1 MQTKLDEAK
10 AELLENAARVAENSP
25 GWKTGGLGGGP
36 REDETP
42 AGSRGA
48 GSSAA
53 EDVDSP
59 GRATL
64 LAYLQRYYLHTAPED
79 LAGRDPVDVAGAA
92 LSHFRLAGTRPQGT
106 ANVRVYTPTVEEN
119 GWTCSHSVVEV
130 VTDDMPF
137 LVDSVTNELTRQGRG
152 IHAVIHPQ
160 VAVRRDVTG
169 RLVAV
174 LPEGA
179 AGPEERPHDALT
191 ESWIHVEVDR
201 ESDRSDLK
209 QITTDLLRVLSD
221 VRETV
226 EDWEKMRDSALRI
239 AEELPGEPTA
249 DDLRDQE
256 VEEARE
262 LLRWLA
268 ADHFTFLGY
277 REYRLSDGDSLAAVP
292 GTGLGVLRSDPRHS
306 EDENHPVSPSFSR
319 LPADARAKAREHKL
333 LVITKANSRATVHR
347 PGYLDYVGVKK
358 FDDKGNVV
366 GERRF
371 LGLFSSAAYTESVRR
386 VPVVRRK
393 VAEVLEGAGFSP
405 NSHDGRDLLQI
416 LETYPRDELFQ
427 TPVDELRSI
436 VTSVLYLQER
446 RRLRLYLRQDEY
458 GRYYSALVYLPRDRY
473 TTGVRLRLV
482 DILKEELGG
491 TSVDF
496 TAWNTESILSRLHF
510 VVRVPRG
517 TELAKL
523 TDADTDRI
531 EGRLVEA
538 ARSWAD
544 AFAEALNDEC
554 GEERAAEL
562 LRRYGTA
569 IPEGYKADHSPRAA
583 VADLVHLEAL
593 DKTEKD
599 FSLSLYEPVGAGP
612 GERRFKIYR
621 SGEQVSLSAVLPV
634 LQRLGVEVVD
644 EHPYELR
651 CSDRTHVWIYDFGLR
666 LPQGGSGSGDY
677 LTEDDRDRF
686 QEAFAAVWTG
696 AAENDG
702 FNALVLRAGLDW
714 RQAMVLRAYAKYLRQ
729 SGSTFSQD
737 YMEDTLRTNVHT
749 TRLLVSLFEARMSP
763 SRQRAGT
770 ELIDGLM
777 EELDGALDQVA
788 SLDEDRILRS
798 FLTLIKATLRT
809 NYFQSAGEGSI
820 GRGQSAGEGSIG
832 RGQSAGEGSAR
843 VHGTDKASAR
853 VHGTGEAS
861 ARVHGTGEASARS
874 HSTDKASARV
884 HGTGE
889 ASARSHGTDK
899 ASARSHSTGEASARR
914 GQKAPGGEPHRY
926 VSMKF
931 DPQAI
936 PDLPAPRPAYEIW
949 VYSPRVEGV
958 HLRFGKVARGG
969 LRWSDRREDFRTEIL
984 GLVKAQMVKNTVI
997 VPVGAKGGF
1006 VAKQLPDPA
1015 ADRDAW
1021 LAEGIASYKVFISA
1035 LLDITDNMVAG
1046 EVVPPADVV
1055 RHDGDDTYLVVAAD
1069 KGTASFSDI
1078 ANDVAVAY
1086 DFWLGDAFASGGS
1099 AGYDH
1104 KGMGITARGAWES
1117 VKRHFRELGH
1127 DTQSEDFT
1135 VVGVGDMSGDV
1146 FGNGMLL
1153 SEHIRLVAAFD
1164 HRHIF
1169 LDPHPDAATSYA
1181 ERRRL
1186 YDVPRSSWADY
1197 DKGLLSPGGGIH
1209 PRTAKSIPVNAHV
1222 REALGIE
1229 PGVTKLTP
1237 ADLMK
1242 AILAAPVDLLWN
1254 GGIGT
1259 YVKASTES
1267 NADVGD
1273 KANDAIRVNGEDLRA
1288 KVVGEGGNLG
1298 LTQLGR
1304 IEFARR
1310 GADGEGGK
1318 VNTDAIDN
1326 SAGVDTSDHEVNI
1339 KILLNGLVTEGDMT
1353 VKQRNKL
1360 LAAMT
1365 DEIGELVL
1373 RNNYAQNTAL
1383 GNAQAQAPSLLH
1395 AHQRFMR
1402 RLVRDGHLNRAL
1414 EFLPPERQIRELL
1427 NSGRGL
1433 SQPELA
1439 VLLAYTKITVADEL
1453 IHTGLPDDPYL
1464 RKLLLAYFPQ
1474 QLREQFPERIG
1485 SHALRREIITTVLVN
1500 DTVNTGG
1507 STFLHRLREETG
1519 ASVEEIVRAQTASR
1533 EIFGLSAVWDAVE
1546 ALDNR
1551 APAAVQTRIRLHSR
1565 RLVERGTRWLLGNR
1579 PQPLEIAGTIEFFA
1593 AGVERVWAQLP
1604 TMLRGAELE
1613 WYQRILAELTD
1624 AGVPEELAL
1633 RVAGFSSAFPT
1644 LDIVAIAD
1652 RTKQDPLSV
1661 AEVYYDLGDR
1671 LRISRLMDRIVEL
1684 PRADRW
1690 QSMARASIR
1699 EDLYAA
1705 HAGLTSDVLTVGNGN
1720 ATPEERFAAW
1730 ERKNAAILSRSRATL
1745 DEIQSS
1751 DAFDLANLSV
1761 AMRTMRGLLRTHS

>member
-10 AELLENAARVAENSP
+10 AELLEQAARVAENSP
-25 GWKTGGLGGGP
+25 AGGTGGLGGGP
-36 REDETP
+36 RKDEAAAGP
-42 AGSRGA
+42 ALADREEGP
-48 GSSAA
+48 
-53 EDVDSP
+53 DQD
-59 GRATL
+59 TL

-79 LAGRDPVDVAGAA
+79 LAGRDPVDVFGAA
-92 LSHFRLAGTRPQGT
+92 LSHYRLAANRPQGK
-106 ANVRVYTPTVEEN
+106 ANVRVATPTVEEN
-119 GWTCSHSVVEV
+119 GWTCSHSVIEV

-160 VAVRRDVTG
+160 VVVRRDVAG
-169 RLVAV
+169 KLIEV
-174 LPEGA
+174 LPEGSA
-179 AGPEERPHDALT
+179 VAERPLDAVT
-191 ESWIHVEVDR
+191 ESWIHVEIDR
-201 ESDRSDLK
+201 ETDRDDLK
-209 QITTDLLRVLSD
+209 QITSDLRAILSD

-226 EDWEKMRDSALRI
+226 EDWDKMRESALRV
-239 AEELPGEPTA
+239 AEGLSGEPTA
-249 DDLRDQE
+249 DDLPAHE
-256 VEEARE
+256 LEEARE

-277 REYRLSDGDSLAAVP
+277 REYRLTDADSLSAVP
-292 GTGLGVLRSDPRHS
+292 GTGLGILRSDPIQS
-306 EDENHPVSPSFSR
+306 EEDDHPVSPSFIR

-347 PGYLDYVGVKK
+347 SGYLDYVGVKK

-405 NSHDGRDLLQI
+405 NSHDGRDLMQI

-427 TPVDELRSI
+427 TPVDQLRSI

-473 TTGVRLRLV
+473 TTGVRLRLI

-491 TSVDF
+491 SSVDF
-496 TAWNTESILSRLHF
+496 TAWNTESILSRIHF
-510 VVRVPRG
+510 VVRVPQG
-517 TELAKL
+517 TELAEL
-523 TDADTDRI
+523 TDADADRI
-531 EGRLVEA
+531 EARLVEA

-544 AFAEALNDEC
+544 AFGEALNAEC

-562 LRRYGTA
+562 LRHYGNA
-569 IPEGYKADHSPRAA
+569 FPEGYKADHSPRSA

-593 DKTEKD
+593 SATEKD
-599 FSLSLYEPVGAGP
+599 FSLSLYEPVGASA

-644 EHPYELR
+644 ERPYELR
-651 CSDRTHVWIYDFGLR
+651 CADRTHAWIYDFGLR
-666 LPQGGSGSGDY
+666 MPLGGADGDY
-677 LTEDDRDRF
+677 LADDARDRF
-686 QEAFAAVWTG
+686 QDAFAAVWTG

-702 FNALVLRAGLDW
+702 FNSLVLLAGLSW

-763 SRQRAGT
+763 GRQRAGT
-770 ELIDGLM
+770 ELTAALL

-809 NYFQSAGEGSI
+809 NFFQKTSDG
-820 GRGQSAGEGSIG
+820 GQ
-832 RGQSAGEGSAR
+832 
-843 VHGTDKASAR
+843 
-853 VHGTGEAS
+853 
-861 ARVHGTGEASARS
+861 
-874 HSTDKASARV
+874 HS
-884 HGTGE
+884 
-889 ASARSHGTDK
+889 
-899 ASARSHSTGEASARR
+899 
-914 GQKAPGGEPHRY
+914 Y

-1015 ADRDAW
+1015 VDRDAW
-1021 LAEGIASYKVFISA
+1021 LAEGIGAYKVFISA

-1046 EVVPPADVV
+1046 EVVPPSDVV

-1078 ANDVAVAY
+1078 ANEVAVSY

-1117 VKRHFRELGH
+1117 VERHFREYGH
-1127 DTQSEDFT
+1127 NTQTQDFT

-1169 LDPHPDAATSYA
+1169 IDPHPDAATSYA

-1186 YDVPRSSWADY
+1186 FDLPRSSWADY
-1197 DKGLLSPGGGIH
+1197 DKRLLSQGGGIH
-1209 PRTAKSIPVNAHV
+1209 PRTAKSIPVNTHV

-1229 PGVTKLTP
+1229 PGITKLTP
-1237 ADLMK
+1237 AELMK
-1242 AILAAPVDLLWN
+1242 AILQAPVDLLWN

-1273 KANDAIRVNGEDLRA
+1273 KANDAIRVNGEALRV

-1310 GADGEGGK
+1310 GAGGGGGK
-1318 VNTDAIDN
+1318 ANTDAIDN

-1339 KILLNGLVTEGDMT
+1339 KILLNGLVTDGDMT

-1365 DEIGELVL
+1365 DEVGELVL

-1383 GNAQAQAPSLLH
+1383 ANAGAQSPSLLH

-1414 EFLPPERQIRELL
+1414 EFLPTDRQIRELL
-1427 NSGRGL
+1427 NAGKGL
-1433 SQPELA
+1433 SQPEVA

-1464 RKLLLAYFPQ
+1464 RKLLYAYFPA
-1474 QLREQFPERIG
+1474 QLREQFAEQIDT
-1485 SHALRREIITTVLVN
+1485 HALRREIITTVLVN
-1500 DTVNTGG
+1500 DTVNSGG

-1519 ASVEEIVRAQTASR
+1519 ASIEEIVRAHTAAR
-1533 EIFGLSAVWDAVE
+1533 EIFGLGGVWDAVE
-1546 ALDNR
+1546 ALDNQV
-1551 APAAVQTRIRLHSR
+1551 PAAVQTRIRLHSR

-1579 PQPLEIAGTIEFFA
+1579 PQPLEIAATIEFFA
-1593 AGVERVWAQLP
+1593 AGVEQVWAQLP

-1613 WYQRILAELTD
+1613 WYQALLKELTGS
-1624 AGVPEELAL
+1624 GVPEELAL

-1652 RTKQDPLSV
+1652 RTGQDPLAV

-1671 LRISRLMDRIVEL
+1671 LRITQLMDRIIEL

-1705 HAGLTSDVLTVGNGN
+1705 HAGLTADVLSGGDNSS
-1720 ATPEERFAAW
+1720 TPEERYKAW
-1730 ERKNAAILSRSRATL
+1730 EQKNAAILGRSRATL
-1745 DEIQSS
+1745 EEIQGS

-1761 AMRTMRGLLRTHS
+1761 AMRTMRTLLRTHS

>member
-10 AELLENAARVAENSP
+10 AELLTRAARVAENSP
-25 GWKTGGLGGGP
+25 VGGRLPNGAPTGSKG
-36 REDETP
+36 DEATP
-42 AGSRGA
+42 
-48 GSSAA
+48 
-53 EDVDSP
+53 DQDTV
-59 GRATL
+59 
-64 LAYLQRYYLHTAPED
+64 LAFLQRYYLHTAPED
-79 LAGRDPVDVAGAA
+79 LADRDPVDVFGAA
-92 LSHFRLAGTRPQGT
+92 FSHYRLAENRPQGT
-106 ANVRVYTPTVEEN
+106 ASVRVHTPTVEEN
-119 GWTCSHSVVEV
+119 GWQCSHSVVEV

-137 LVDSVTNELTRQGRG
+137 LVDSVTNELSRQGRG
-152 IHAVIHPQ
+152 IHVVIHPQ
-160 VAVRRDVTG
+160 VVVRRDLTG
-169 RLVAV
+169 KLLEV
-174 LPEGA
+174 LTTDPGT
-179 AGPEERPHDALT
+179 ERPHDAVT
-191 ESWIHVEVDR
+191 ESWIHVEMDR
-201 ESDRSDLK
+201 ETDRADLK
-209 QITTDLLRVLSD
+209 QISADLLRILSD

-226 EDWEKMRDSALRI
+226 EDWEKMRDAALRI
-239 AEELPGEPTA
+239 ADELPTEPTA

-256 VEEARE
+256 VDEARE

-268 ADHFTFLGY
+268 DNHFTFLGF
-277 REYRLSDGDSLAAVP
+277 REYDLTDDDSLTAVP
-292 GTGLGVLRSDPRHS
+292 GTGLGILRADPQHGG
-306 EDENHPVSPSFSR
+306 EDHHPVSPSFSR

-333 LVITKANSRATVHR
+333 LVLTKANSRATVHR
-347 PGYLDYVGVKK
+347 PSYLDYVGVKK
-358 FDDKGNVV
+358 FDAEGNVI

-386 VPVVRRK
+386 VPVIRK
-393 VAEVLEGAGFSP
+393 KVDEVLKGAGFSP

-427 TPVDELRSI
+427 TPADELRAI

-446 RRLRLYLRQDEY
+446 RRLRLYLRKDEY

-473 TTGVRLRLV
+473 TTGVRLRII

-510 VVRVPRG
+510 VVRVAPG
-517 TELAKL
+517 GGLPQLTE
-523 TDADTDRI
+523 ADTDRI
-531 EGRLVEA
+531 EARLVEA
-538 ARSWAD
+538 ARSWD
-544 AFAEALNDEC
+544 DGFGEALTAEC

-562 LRRYGTA
+562 LRQYSGA
-569 IPEGYKADHSPRAA
+569 FPEGYKADHTPRAA
-583 VADLVHLEAL
+583 VADLVHLERLKAGH
-593 DKTEKD
+593 ED
-599 FSLSLYEPVGAGP
+599 FALSLYEPVGAAP

-621 SGEQVSLSAVLPV
+621 SGAQVSLSAVLPV
-634 LQRLGVEVVD
+634 LQRLGVEVTD
-644 EHPYELR
+644 ERPYELR
-651 CSDRTHVWIYDFGLR
+651 CTDRTNAWIYDFGLR
-666 LPQGGSGSGDY
+666 LPKSQNGNGDY
-677 LTEDDRDRF
+677 LGDDGRERF
-686 QEAFAAVWTG
+686 QEAFAAAWTG
-696 AAENDG
+696 EAEVDG
-702 FNALVLRAGLDW
+702 FNSLVLRAGLNW

-729 SGSTFSQD
+729 AGSTFSQD
-737 YMEDTLRTNVHT
+737 YMEDTLRNNVHT

-763 SRQRAGT
+763 DRQGAGV
-770 ELIDGLM
+770 ELTDALL
-777 EELDGALDQVA
+777 EELDAALDQVA

-798 FLTLIKATLRT
+798 FLTVIKATLRT
-809 NYFQSAGEGSI
+809 NFFQEAEG
-820 GRGQSAGEGSIG
+820 G
-832 RGQSAGEGSAR
+832 
-843 VHGTDKASAR
+843 K
-853 VHGTGEAS
+853 
-861 ARVHGTGEASARS
+861 
-874 HSTDKASARV
+874 
-884 HGTGE
+884 
-889 ASARSHGTDK
+889 
-899 ASARSHSTGEASARR
+899 
-914 GQKAPGGEPHRY
+914 PHNY

-969 LRWSDRREDFRTEIL
+969 LRWSDRKEDFRTEIL

-1015 ADRDAW
+1015 VDRDAW
-1021 LAEGIASYKVFISA
+1021 LAEGVACYKTFISA
-1035 LLDITDNMVAG
+1035 LLDITDNLVAG

-1055 RHDGDDTYLVVAAD
+1055 RHDEDDTYLVVAAD
-1069 KGTASFSDI
+1069 KGTATFSDI
-1078 ANDVAVAY
+1078 ANEVAESY
-1086 DFWLGDAFASGGS
+1086 NFWLGDAFASGGS

-1117 VKRHFRELGH
+1117 VKRHFRELGT
-1127 DTQSEDFT
+1127 DTQTEDFT

-1169 LDPHPDAATSYA
+1169 IDPRPDAATSYA

-1186 YDVPRSSWADY
+1186 FELPRSSWADY
-1197 DKGLLSPGGGIH
+1197 NKELLSAGGGIF
-1209 PRTAKSIPVNAHV
+1209 PRSAKAIQLNAHI

-1229 PGVTKLTP
+1229 SGVAKMTP
-1237 ADLMK
+1237 ADLMRT
-1242 AILAAPVDLLWN
+1242 ILQAPVDLLWN

-1259 YVKASTES
+1259 YVKSSAEANT
-1267 NADVGD
+1267 DVGD
-1273 KANDAIRVNGEDLRA
+1273 KANDAIRVDGADLRV

-1304 IEFARR
+1304 IEFART
-1310 GADGEGGK
+1310 GGHI
-1318 VNTDAIDN
+1318 NTDAIDN

-1339 KILLNGLVTEGDMT
+1339 KILLNAVVANGDMT
-1353 VKQRNKL
+1353 VKQRNKF

-1365 DEIGELVL
+1365 DEVGELVL

-1383 GNAQAQAPSLLH
+1383 SNAVFQSPSLLH

-1402 RLVRDGHLNRAL
+1402 RLVRDGHLDRGL
-1414 EFLPPERQIRELL
+1414 EFLPTDRQIRELL

-1439 VLLAYTKITVADEL
+1439 VLLAYTKITAADEL
-1453 IHTGLPDDPYL
+1453 IQTSLPDDAYL
-1464 RKLLLAYFPQ
+1464 RRLLHAYFPQ
-1474 QLREQFPERIG
+1474 ALREKFPEQVDG
-1485 SHALRREIITTVLVN
+1485 HALRREIITTVLVN

-1519 ASVEEIVRAQTASR
+1519 ASLEEIVRAQLAAR
-1533 EIFGLSAVWDAVE
+1533 EIFGLSKVWDAVE
-1546 ALDNR
+1546 ALDNVV
-1551 APAAVQTRIRLHSR
+1551 AADVQTQVRLHSR
-1565 RLVERGTRWLLGNR
+1565 RLVERGTRWLLNNR
-1579 PQPLEIAGTIEFFA
+1579 PQPLQLAETIEFFSK
-1593 AGVERVWAQLP
+1593 GVAEVWSELP
-1604 TMLRGAELE
+1604 KLLRGSDLE
-1613 WYQRILAELTD
+1613 WYEGIRDELTG
-1624 AGVPEELAL
+1624 AGVPDELAQ
-1633 RVAGFSSAFPT
+1633 RVAGFSSAFPS

-1652 RTKQDPLSV
+1652 RTDKDPMAV
-1661 AEVYYDLGDR
+1661 AEVYYDLADR
-1671 LRISRLMDRIVEL
+1671 LRITQLMDRIIEL

-1705 HAGLTSDVLTVGNGN
+1705 HAALTADVLSAGNGE
-1720 ATPEERFAAW
+1720 ATPEQRFKDW
-1730 ERKNAAILSRSRATL
+1730 EEKNAAILSRSRTTL

-1761 AMRTMRGLLRTHS
+1761 AMRTMRTLLRTHS

>member
-10 AELLENAARVAENSP
+10 AELLARAARVAENSP
-25 GWKTGGLGGGP
+25 AGGQL
-36 REDETP
+36 P
-42 AGSRGA
+42 AGTNGEGA
-48 GSSAA
+48 PDQES
-53 EDVDSP
+53 V
-59 GRATL
+59 
-64 LAYLQRYYLHTAPED
+64 LAFLQRYYLHTAPED
-79 LAGRDPVDVAGAA
+79 LADRDPVDAFGAA
-92 LSHFRLAGTRPQGT
+92 VSHYRLAEVRPQGT
-106 ANVRVYTPTVEEN
+106 ANVKVHTPTVEEN

-137 LVDSVTNELTRQGRG
+137 LVDSVTNELSRQGRG
-152 IHAVIHPQ
+152 IHVVIHPQ
-160 VAVRRDVTG
+160 VTVRRDLTG
-169 RLVAV
+169 KLLEV
-174 LPEGA
+174 LP
-179 AGPEERPHDALT
+179 AGSATDGHDTLT
-191 ESWIHVEVDR
+191 ESWIHVEIDR
-201 ESDRSDLK
+201 ETDRADLK
-209 QITTDLLRVLSD
+209 QITSDLLRVLSD
-221 VRETV
+221 VREAV

-239 AEELPGEPTA
+239 ADDLPSEPTA
-249 DDLRDQE
+249 DDLRAQD

-262 LLRWLA
+262 LLRWLST
-268 ADHFTFLGY
+268 DHFTFLGY
-277 REYRLSDGDSLAAVP
+277 REYELREDDSLSAVP
-292 GTGLGVLRSDPRHS
+292 GTGLGILRSDPQHGG
-306 EDENHPVSPSFSR
+306 DDHHPVSPSFSR
-319 LPADARAKAREHKL
+319 LPADARAKAREHKI
-333 LVITKANSRATVHR
+333 LVLTKANSRATVHR
-347 PGYLDYVGVKK
+347 PSYLDYVGVKK
-358 FDDKGNVV
+358 FDAEGNVI

-393 VAEVLEGAGFSP
+393 VQEVLRGAGFSP

-427 TPVDELRSI
+427 TPADELRAI

-473 TTGVRLRLV
+473 TTGVRLRII
-482 DILKEELGG
+482 DILKEELNG

-510 VVRVPRG
+510 VIRVEPG
-517 TELAKL
+517 TELPVL
-523 TDADTDRI
+523 TEADTERI
-531 EGRLVEA
+531 EARLVDA

-544 AFAEALNDEC
+544 GFGEALNAEC

-562 LRRYGTA
+562 GRRYSGA
-569 IPEGYKADHSPRAA
+569 FPEGYKADHSPRAA

-593 DKTEKD
+593 KRGEKD
-599 FSLSLYEPVGAGP
+599 FALSLYEPVGAAP

-621 SGEQVSLSAVLPV
+621 TGAPVSLSSVLPV
-634 LQRLGVEVVD
+634 LNRLGVEVID
-644 EHPYELR
+644 ERPYELR
-651 CSDRTHVWIYDFGLR
+651 CSDRTTAWIYDFGLR
-666 LPQGGSGSGDY
+666 LPKSLTGNGDF
-677 LTEDDRDRF
+677 LGDDGRERF
-686 QEAFAAVWTG
+686 QEAFTATWTG

-702 FNALVLRAGLDW
+702 FNSLVLSAGLNW

-729 SGSTFSQD
+729 AGATFSQD
-737 YMEDTLRTNVHT
+737 YMEDTLRNNVHT

-763 SRQRAGT
+763 ERQRAGT
-770 ELIDGLM
+770 ELIDGLL

-798 FLTLIKATLRT
+798 FLTVIKATLRT
-809 NYFQSAGEGSI
+809 NFFQK
-820 GRGQSAGEGSIG
+820 RDD
-832 RGQSAGEGSAR
+832 
-843 VHGTDKASAR
+843 GT
-853 VHGTGEAS
+853 
-861 ARVHGTGEASARS
+861 
-874 HSTDKASARV
+874 
-884 HGTGE
+884 
-889 ASARSHGTDK
+889 
-899 ASARSHSTGEASARR
+899 
-914 GQKAPGGEPHRY
+914 PHAY

-969 LRWSDRREDFRTEIL
+969 LRWSDRREDFRTEVL

-1006 VAKQLPDPA
+1006 VAKNLPDPSV
-1015 ADRDAW
+1015 DRDAW
-1021 LAEGIASYKVFISA
+1021 LAEGVASYKTFISA
-1035 LLDITDNMVAG
+1035 LLDITDNLVAG
-1046 EVVPPADVV
+1046 QVVPPADVV

-1069 KGTASFSDI
+1069 KGTATFSDI
-1078 ANDVAVAY
+1078 ANAVAESY
-1086 DFWLGDAFASGGS
+1086 NFWLGDAFASGGS

-1117 VKRHFRELGH
+1117 VKRHFRELGT
-1127 DTQSEDFT
+1127 DTQTEDFT

-1169 LDPHPDAATSYA
+1169 IDPRPDAATSYA

-1186 YDVPRSSWADY
+1186 FDLPRSSWADY
-1197 DKGLLSPGGGIH
+1197 NKELISAGGGIF
-1209 PRTAKSIPVNAHV
+1209 PRSAKAIQLNAHI

-1229 PGVTKLTP
+1229 SGAAKMTP

-1242 AILAAPVDLLWN
+1242 AILHAPVDLLWN

-1259 YVKASTES
+1259 YVKSSAES

-1273 KANDAIRVNGEDLRA
+1273 KANDAIRVDGQDVRA
-1288 KVVGEGGNLG
+1288 KVIGEGGNLG
-1298 LTQLGR
+1298 ATQLGR
-1304 IEFARR
+1304 IEFARS
-1310 GADGEGGK
+1310 GGK

-1339 KILLNGLVTEGDMT
+1339 KILLNALVTDGDMT

-1360 LAAMT
+1360 LAEMT
-1365 DEIGELVL
+1365 DEVGALVL

-1383 GNAQAQAPSLLH
+1383 ANAVAQAPDLLH

-1402 RLVRDGHLNRAL
+1402 RLVREGSLDRAL
-1414 EFLPPERQIRELL
+1414 EFLPTDRQVKELL

-1439 VLLAYTKITVADEL
+1439 VLLAYTKITAAHEL
-1453 IHTGLPDDPYL
+1453 IQTSLPDDPYL
-1464 RKLLLAYFPQ
+1464 RRLLHAYFPQ
-1474 QLREQFPERIG
+1474 ALRERFTDAVDG
-1485 SHALRREIITTVLVN
+1485 HALRREIVTTVLVN
-1500 DTVNTGG
+1500 DTVNSGG

-1519 ASVEEIVRAQTASR
+1519 ASLEEIVRAQLAAR
-1533 EIFGLSAVWDAVE
+1533 EIFGLGEVWDAVE
-1546 ALDNR
+1546 SLDNVV
-1551 APAAVQTRIRLHSR
+1551 AADVQTRIRLHSR
-1565 RLVERGTRWLLGNR
+1565 RLVERGTRWLLNNR
-1579 PQPLEIAGTIEFFA
+1579 PQPLQLAETIDFFRE
-1593 AGVERVWAQLP
+1593 GVAQVWSAMP
-1604 TMLRGAELE
+1604 KMLRGADAE
-1613 WYQRILAELTD
+1613 WYQSILDELTA
-1624 AGVPEELAL
+1624 AGVPEELAQ

-1652 RTKQDPLSV
+1652 RTGKDPLAV
-1661 AEVYYDLGDR
+1661 AEVYYDLADR
-1671 LRISRLMDRIVEL
+1671 LSIAQLMDRIIEL
-1684 PRADRW
+1684 PRSDRW

-1705 HAGLTSDVLTVGNGN
+1705 HAALTADVLAAGNGVS
-1720 ATPEERFAAW
+1720 TPEQRFDAW
-1730 ERKNAAILSRSRATL
+1730 QEKNAPILGRARTTL
-1745 DEIQSS
+1745 EEIQSS

-1761 AMRTMRGLLRTHS
+1761 AMRTMRTLLRTHS

>member
-10 AELLENAARVAENSP
+10 AELLARAARVAENSP
-25 GWKTGGLGGGP
+25 AGGHL
-36 REDETP
+36 P
-42 AGSRGA
+42 AGTNGEGA
-48 GSSAA
+48 PDQES
-53 EDVDSP
+53 V
-59 GRATL
+59 
-64 LAYLQRYYLHTAPED
+64 LAFLQRYYLHTAPED
-79 LAGRDPVDVAGAA
+79 LADRDPVDVFGAA
-92 LSHFRLAGTRPQGT
+92 VSHYRLAEVRPQGT
-106 ANVRVYTPTVEEN
+106 ANVKVHTPTVEEN

-137 LVDSVTNELTRQGRG
+137 LVDSVTNELSRQGRG
-152 IHAVIHPQ
+152 IHVVIHPQ
-160 VAVRRDVTG
+160 VTVRRDLTG
-169 RLVAV
+169 KLLEV
-174 LPEGA
+174 LPAGSA
-179 AGPEERPHDALT
+179 ADSHDTLT
-191 ESWIHVEVDR
+191 ESWIHVEMDR
-201 ESDRSDLK
+201 ETDRADLK
-209 QITTDLLRVLSD
+209 QITSDLLRVLSD
-221 VRETV
+221 VREAV

-239 AEELPGEPTA
+239 ADDLPSEPTA
-249 DDLRDQE
+249 DDLRTQD

-262 LLRWLA
+262 LLRWLS

-277 REYRLSDGDSLAAVP
+277 REYELREDDSLSAVP
-292 GTGLGVLRSDPRHS
+292 GTGLGILRSDPQHGG
-306 EDENHPVSPSFSR
+306 DDHHPVSPSFSR
-319 LPADARAKAREHKL
+319 LPADARAKAREHKI
-333 LVITKANSRATVHR
+333 LVLTKANSRATVHR
-347 PGYLDYVGVKK
+347 PSYLDYVGVKK
-358 FDDKGNVV
+358 FDAEGNVI

-393 VAEVLEGAGFSP
+393 VQEVLRGAGFSP

-427 TPVDELRSI
+427 TPADELRAI

-473 TTGVRLRLV
+473 TTGVRLRII
-482 DILKEELGG
+482 DILKEELNG

-510 VVRVPRG
+510 VIRVEPG
-517 TELAKL
+517 TELPAL
-523 TDADTDRI
+523 TEADTDRI
-531 EGRLVEA
+531 EARLVDA

-544 AFAEALNDEC
+544 GFGEALNAEC

-562 LRRYGTA
+562 ARRYSGA
-569 IPEGYKADHSPRAA
+569 FPEGYKADHSPRAA

-593 DKTEKD
+593 KRGEQD
-599 FSLSLYEPVGAGP
+599 FALSLYEPVGAAP

-621 SGEQVSLSAVLPV
+621 TGAPVSLSSVLPV
-634 LQRLGVEVVD
+634 LNQLGVEVID
-644 EHPYELR
+644 ERPYELR
-651 CSDRTHVWIYDFGLR
+651 CSDRTTAWIYDFGLR
-666 LPQGGSGSGDY
+666 MPQSSNGNGDY
-677 LTEDDRDRF
+677 LGDDGRERF
-686 QEAFAAVWTG
+686 QEAFTATWTG

-702 FNALVLRAGLDW
+702 FNSLVLSAGLNW

-729 SGSTFSQD
+729 AGATFSQD
-737 YMEDTLRTNVHT
+737 YMEDTLRNNVHT

-763 SRQRAGT
+763 ERQRAGT
-770 ELIDGLM
+770 ELIDGLL

-798 FLTLIKATLRT
+798 FLTVIKATLRT
-809 NYFQSAGEGSI
+809 NFF
-820 GRGQSAGEGSIG
+820 
-832 RGQSAGEGSAR
+832 
-843 VHGTDKASAR
+843 
-853 VHGTGEAS
+853 
-861 ARVHGTGEASARS
+861 
-874 HSTDKASARV
+874 
-884 HGTGE
+884 
-889 ASARSHGTDK
+889 
-899 ASARSHSTGEASARR
+899 
-914 GQKAPGGEPHRY
+914 QKADDGKPHAY

-936 PDLPAPRPAYEIW
+936 PDLPAPRPAFEIW

-969 LRWSDRREDFRTEIL
+969 LRWSDRREDFRTEVL

-1006 VAKQLPDPA
+1006 VAKNLPDPSV
-1015 ADRDAW
+1015 DRDAW
-1021 LAEGIASYKVFISA
+1021 LAEGVASYKTFISA
-1035 LLDITDNMVAG
+1035 LLDITDNLVAG

-1055 RHDGDDTYLVVAAD
+1055 RHDEDDTYLVVAAD
-1069 KGTASFSDI
+1069 KGTATFSDI
-1078 ANDVAVAY
+1078 ANAVAESY
-1086 DFWLGDAFASGGS
+1086 NFWLGDAFASGGS

-1117 VKRHFRELGH
+1117 VKRHFRELGT
-1127 DTQSEDFT
+1127 DTQTEDFT

-1169 LDPHPDAATSYA
+1169 IDPRPDAATSYA

-1186 YDVPRSSWADY
+1186 FDLPRSSWADY
-1197 DKGLLSPGGGIH
+1197 NKELISAGGGIF
-1209 PRTAKSIPVNAHV
+1209 PRSAKAIQLNAHI

-1229 PGVTKLTP
+1229 SGAAKMTP

-1242 AILAAPVDLLWN
+1242 AILHAPVDLLWN

-1259 YVKASTES
+1259 YVKSSAES

-1273 KANDAIRVNGEDLRA
+1273 KANDAIRVDGQDVRA
-1288 KVVGEGGNLG
+1288 KVIGEGGNLG
-1298 LTQLGR
+1298 ATQLGR
-1304 IEFARR
+1304 IEFARK
-1310 GADGEGGK
+1310 GGK

-1339 KILLNGLVTEGDMT
+1339 KILLNALVADGDMT

-1360 LAAMT
+1360 LAEMT
-1365 DEIGELVL
+1365 DEVGALVL

-1383 GNAQAQAPSLLH
+1383 ANAVAQAPDLLH

-1402 RLVRDGHLNRAL
+1402 RLVRDGNLDRAL
-1414 EFLPPERQIRELL
+1414 EFLPADRQIKELL

-1439 VLLAYTKITVADEL
+1439 VLLAYTKITAAHEL
-1453 IHTGLPDDPYL
+1453 IQTSLPDDPYL
-1464 RKLLLAYFPQ
+1464 RRLLHAYFPQ
-1474 QLREQFPERIG
+1474 ALRERFSDAVDG
-1485 SHALRREIITTVLVN
+1485 HALRREIITTVLVN

-1519 ASVEEIVRAQTASR
+1519 ASLEEIVRAQLAAR
-1533 EIFGLSAVWDAVE
+1533 EIFGLGEVWDAVE
-1546 ALDNR
+1546 ALDNVV
-1551 APAAVQTRIRLHSR
+1551 AADVQTRIRLHSR
-1565 RLVERGTRWLLGNR
+1565 RLVERGTRWLLNNR
-1579 PQPLEIAGTIEFFA
+1579 PQPLQLAETIDFFRE
-1593 AGVERVWAQLP
+1593 GVAEVWSAMP
-1604 TMLRGAELE
+1604 KMLRGADAE
-1613 WYQRILAELTD
+1613 WYQSILDELTA
-1624 AGVPEELAL
+1624 AGVPEELAQ

-1652 RTKQDPLSV
+1652 RTGKDPLAV
-1661 AEVYYDLGDR
+1661 AEVYYDLADR
-1671 LRISRLMDRIVEL
+1671 LSITQLMDRIIEL

-1699 EDLYAA
+1699 EDLYSA
-1705 HAGLTSDVLTVGNGN
+1705 HAALTADVLTVGNGVS
-1720 ATPEERFAAW
+1720 TPEQRFEAW
-1730 ERKNAAILSRSRATL
+1730 QEKNAPILGRARTTL
-1745 DEIQSS
+1745 EEIQSS

-1761 AMRTMRGLLRTHS
+1761 AMRTMRTLLRTHS